1 MSTKASARMARWYG
15 DMQVRVVIWQGVPA
29 VQSTVFDI
37 TERKQ
42 SEEAMRHSEER
53 FRHLVEGSIQ
63 GIMLHRDGKPIF
75 ANQAYAE
82 MYGYDS
88 PEDILGWRTSSK
100 TSLHPRIV
108 RDCSTISRHV
118 CGVNRATPLY
128 LSRCPQRW
136 HLYLGR

>member
-1 MSTKASARMARWYG
+1 MSTKVSARMARWYG
-15 DMQVRVVIWQGVPA
+15 SICEVRVVIWRCPA

-42 SEEAMRHSEER
+42 QKRPCDREER
-53 FRHLVEGSIQ
+53 FHRVEGSIQ

-88 PEDILGWRTSSK
+88 PGG
-100 TSLHPRIV
+100 HPRGGEHLP
-108 RDCSTISRHV
+108 RRHCARGSCEV
-118 CGVNRATPLY
+118 VALFPGTYA
-128 LSRCPQRW
+128 
-136 HLYLGR
+136 G

>member
-1 MSTKASARMARWYG
+1 MWL
-15 DMQVRVVIWQGVPA
+15 DMQVRVVIWQGMPA

-42 SEEAMRHSEER
+42 AEEAMRQSEER

-88 PEDILGWRTSSK
+88 PEDILGVEQH
-100 TSLHPRIV
+100 LPRHHCTRGSCAIA
-108 RDCSTISRHV
+108 SIFPGTYA
-118 CGVNRATPLY
+118 G
-128 LSRCPQRW
+128 
-136 HLYLGR
+136 